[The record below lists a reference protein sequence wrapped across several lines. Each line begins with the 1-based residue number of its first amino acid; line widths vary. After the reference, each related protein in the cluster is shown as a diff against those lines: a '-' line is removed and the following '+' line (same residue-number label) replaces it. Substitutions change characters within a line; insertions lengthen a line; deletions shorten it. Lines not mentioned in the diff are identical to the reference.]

1 MSSHPD
7 EAGAAHRWQ
16 RVRMKPNVQLL
27 AYRFDPG
34 AEFEGLLVG
43 ALERIESGGAL
54 RIRDV
59 LFVGRDPASGELLAI
74 DVRGR
79 QQGSLVA
86 PLLGFRLDPAER
98 DRATERALR
107 AYDRGSDPNPL
118 RVLGETLAPGGA
130 VATVLIEHMWA
141 HAIDDAVA
149 RTGGAALLSGFV
161 AGTELT
167 ELSSELVAAAARRGE
182 SPQPA

>member
-1 MSSHPD
+1 
-7 EAGAAHRWQ
+7 
-16 RVRMKPNVQLL
+16 MKSNVQLL

-34 AEFEGLLVG
+34 AAFEGQLVG
-43 ALERIESGGAL
+43 ALERIESGGTL

-59 LFVGRDPASGELLAI
+59 LFVGRDPQSGELLAI
-74 DVRGR
+74 AARGR

-98 DRATERALR
+98 GRATERALR

-118 RVLGETLAPGGA
+118 RMLGETLAPGGA
-130 VATVLIEHMWA
+130 VAAVLVEHVWA
-141 HAIDDAVA
+141 RAIDDAVA
-149 RTGGAALLSGFV
+149 RTGGAVLLSGFV
-161 AGTELT
+161 ADTELT
-167 ELSSELVAAAARRGE
+167 AVSAELAAAAAQAGE

>member
-1 MSSHPD
+1 
-7 EAGAAHRWQ
+7 
-16 RVRMKPNVQLL
+16 MKPNVQLL

-34 AEFEGLLVG
+34 AEFEGQLVG
-43 ALERIESGGAL
+43 ALERIESGGTL

-59 LFVGRDPASGELLAI
+59 LFVGRDPEGGELLAI
-74 DVRGR
+74 AAHGR

-86 PLLGFRLDPAER
+86 PLLGFRFDPAER
-98 DRATERALR
+98 GKATERALR
-107 AYDRGSDPNPL
+107 AYDRSPDPNPL
-118 RVLGETLAPGGA
+118 RVLGDSLAPGAA
-130 VATVLIEHMWA
+130 VAAVLIEHMWA

-161 AGTELT
+161 AGTELA
-167 ELSSELVAAAARRGE
+167 ELSSELVAAAAQPGE